1 MTPGTIRAGAYAM
14 PFTSPAWPRGPYRYV
29 GRETFTI
36 AYRSDAAA
44 VAQAV
49 PEPLRPAGDEARL
62 VFTAMPDSTGFGR
75 YHMCTQS
82 IPVTLP
88 DGEAASYLRFMFVDA
103 HPPSA
108 GGRELWGFPQKLA
121 RPGLSAEH
129 DTLVGHLDHGAIRVA
144 SGSMGF
150 KHAALDAAAG
160 RQAIATPGVTLKI
173 MPHVDGTPRI
183 CELVRF
189 AFTDISVTGA
199 WAGPAA
205 LSLHPHAL
213 APLASLPV
221 REVLWASH
229 VVADMTLPLGRRIH
243 DYLGARA

>member
-1 MTPGTIRAGAYAM
+1 MTPQTIRAGAYAM
-14 PFTSPAWPRGPYRYV
+14 PFSSPAYPRGPYRYV

-49 PEPLRPAGDEARL
+49 PAPLSAAGDEARI

-75 YHMCTQS
+75 YQMCTQS
-82 IPVTLP
+82 IPVHLP
-88 DGEAASYLRFMFVDA
+88 DGTGANYLRFMFVDA

-121 RPGLSAEH
+121 RPGLAAEH

-144 SGSMGF
+144 TGSMGF
-150 KHAALDAAAG
+150 KHAVMGEAQAAEALG
-160 RQAIATPGVTLKI
+160 RPGVTLKI
-173 MPHVDGTPRI
+173 MPHVDGSPRI
-183 CELVRF
+183 CELVQF
-189 AFTDISVTGA
+189 AFTDIVVAGA
-199 WAGPAA
+199 WTGPAA
-205 LSLHPHAL
+205 LGLHPHAL

-229 VVADMTLPLGRRIH
+229 VVADMTLPHGAIIH
-243 DYLGARA
+243 DYLRAAA

>member
-1 MTPGTIRAGAYAM
+1 MQADTIRSQGYAM
-14 PFTSPAWPRGPYRYV
+14 PFTSPAYPRGPYRYV

-44 VAQAV
+44 VAQVV
-49 PEPLRPAGDEARL
+49 PEPLAAAGDEARL

-82 IPVTLP
+82 IPVHLP
-88 DGEAASYLRFMFVDA
+88 DGIAANYLRFMFVDA

-121 RPGLSAEH
+121 QPGLAAEH
-129 DTLVGHLDHGAIRVA
+129 DTLVGHLDHGSIRVA
-144 SGSMGF
+144 TGSMGF
-150 KHAALDAAAG
+150 KHAIMGEAQAAEALG
-160 RQAIATPGVTLKI
+160 RPGVTLKI
-173 MPHVDGTPRI
+173 MPDVDGSPRI

-189 AFTDISVTGA
+189 AFTDIAVRGA
-199 WAGPAA
+199 WTGPAA
-205 LSLHPHAL
+205 LSLRSHAL

-221 REVLWASH
+221 RKVLWASH
-229 VVADMTLPLGRRIH
+229 IVADMTLPHGEIIH
-243 DYLGARA
+243 DYLGATA